1 MVKSPVLPTLPCS
14 PFVRLLMRAAAGALY
29 RHARGRISSRSKKS
43 RSATSGPLR
52 QHVRTTVLHSK
63 LVLTFN
69 SMWGQYGSVASKLTL
84 GSQLRALRLE
94 AKLSQRD
101 LADRVANRLK
111 DNDRGGFDFTYLSK
125 IENDRLVPSAAVI
138 LALAAELKGNS
149 DELLALAGK
158 APADIGEMLKQS
170 EGARMFFRSAMLTR
184 LSEDDW
190 KKLLQE
196 IQPKKN
202 K

>member
-1 MVKSPVLPTLPCS
+1 ME
-14 PFVRLLMRAAAGALY
+14 
-29 RHARGRISSRSKKS
+29 
-43 RSATSGPLR
+43 
-52 QHVRTTVLHSK
+52 

-69 SMWGQYGSVASKLTL
+69 STSEQDEVVEREFTFGSRI
-84 GSQLRALRLE
+84 RALRLD

-101 LADRVANRLK
+101 LADRLAKRLK
-111 DNDRGGFDFTYLSK
+111 GFDFTYLSK
-125 IENDRLVPSAAVI
+125 IENDRLVPSASAI

-158 APADIGEMLKQS
+158 APADVGDMLQKSQ
-170 EGARMFFRSAMLTR
+170 GARMFFRSAMSTN
-184 LSEDDW
+184 LSEEDW

-196 IQPKKN
+196 IPKRK